1 MEIEC
6 PYCGTAHLLD
16 LGGHKPA
23 ILTMLHCLMC
33 GGRLSLPEQPQPAPG
48 YTTGRSASAY
58 HDHYHLDGGVEPV
71 TLEAIR
77 PKDRDQYAPF
87 GSVYDERLGT
97 WVPYTT
103 GTMKPWVDEH
113 GNILHEPPPWHGINQ
128 ILQESKT
135 EIGERITPTL
145 RDIIRR
151 SVGLSTDNDD

>member
-23 ILTMLHCLMC
+23 VLTMLHCLMC
-33 GGRLSLPEQPQPAPG
+33 GGRLSFPEQPQPAPG

-58 HDHYHLDGGVEPV
+58 HDHYHVDGGVEPV

-77 PKDRDQYAPF
+77 PKDRDQYAPA
-87 GSVYDERLGT
+87 GSVYDERLGS
-97 WVPYTT
+97 WVPHMAET
-103 GTMKPWVDEH
+103 
-113 GNILHEPPPWHGINQ
+113 PWHGINQ
-128 ILQESKT
+128 ILQESKA
-135 EIGERITPTL
+135 EIGEKITPTL

-151 SVGLSTDNDD
+151 SVGLSTGIRDTSPKTGDDK